1 MGLVWNLFFVYA
13 PTRGFTKKEI
23 WSKFFEMP
31 SSIIKVIFEKNVKE
45 LIGIKL
51 NRIEW
56 KNRHYVTIINGSLS
70 APMGSI

>member
-1 MGLVWNLFFVYA
+1 
-13 PTRGFTKKEI
+13 
-23 WSKFFEMP
+23 MP

-56 KNRHYVTIINGSLS
+56 KNRHYVTIINDSLS
-70 APMGSI
+70 AAMGTI